1 MDLVLVQTTFQL
13 TPWLAL
19 PILRLQVKLGQC
31 RTKLHDGNVL
41 GMLFFY
47 KQAIFMELDRKLGEN
62 QSPKTIS

>member
-31 RTKLHDGNVL
+31 CTKLHDGNVL

-47 KQAIFMELDRKLGEN
+47 KQAILFYGIGQETG
-62 QSPKTIS
+62 